1 MEGKALVKDNNNEG
15 AMDIEKPQKKTKK
28 NDDDSHVRNF
38 KSMAN
43 VSFNDNENGVNIS
56 QSIFS

>member
-1 MEGKALVKDNNNEG
+1 MEGKALVKDNNDQDQ
-15 AMDIEKPQKKTKK
+15 MDIEKPKKKIKK